1 MAVIKK
7 FNESLRNLRRQFDE
21 LRNKINRGFLYQTL
35 KLYKKPPQNPE
46 ILELKNSVNE
56 MKKQIESIDNKANQ
70 IKERISDLEDRIEE
84 IIH

>member
-35 KLYKKPPQNPE
+35 KLYKKPP
-46 ILELKNSVNE
+46 
-56 MKKQIESIDNKANQ
+56 
-70 IKERISDLEDRIEE
+70 
-84 IIH
+84 